1 MRPVCSATN
10 TRPSLAKRT
19 TVGLVRPLNA
29 VVSWKPAGSAAPAE
43 PGAPATAMA
52 AARRASMTL
61 RSLRFESTLS
71 P

>member
-19 TVGLVRPLNA
+19 TVGLVRPLKA

-43 PGAPATAMA
+43 PGAPATGIAP
-52 AARRASMTL
+52 ARRTSMTM
-61 RSLRFESTLS
+61 RSLRFEPTLLN
-71 P
+71 